1 MNSHIRNKASLGGML
16 ILQGVENGK
25 GWTLSINETTGK
37 MVLTVSGDEEGF
49 VAFGVCTQR

>member
-1 MNSHIRNKASLGGML
+1 ML